1 MPKQLKFII
10 FIMLWCFNFTFSQE
24 TSSALVSQKISKKI
38 SDYYFYDRETIHL
51 HLNKNQYFS
60 SEEIWFKG
68 YIYNRKSKLPFV
80 ETNNVYVLL
89 LDESGNKIQTN
100 LFFADQGVFSG
111 SLKLKE
117 TIPSGRYFIQTYTNW
132 MNNFYEDESSVFA
145 FDVINTKDP
154 EYIPST
160 TIRETD
166 LKTVFTPES
175 GVLLNGFTTAIGIHI
190 SDCFSNGIQ
199 INSGEII
206 DSKGEKVTTFMT
218 DKSGYGKF
226 EIKETTNLPLKAVY
240 NFKGRT
246 FNETLPNYVYQGVSI
261 AINNTTFNDKTIL
274 VVRKKLNENKTN
286 DVFYLVIYHNEK
298 SIVHEFNFGSKN
310 EITFTIPKSELFVG
324 LNTALILDNTLKKFC
339 ERLFFNPYSN
349 KVEFNFS
356 KTSKTSSEVTFR
368 GTINQEFGDLSISVL
383 PEESLDLANKKNIY
397 SSFQTDAIIEKSVNI
412 LPTNFTSKNRIDLIT
427 IDNTLISQKN
437 KTNWDFLIN
446 NTPRSSF
453 EFDKGLTIKG
463 TINQDLKDVSK
474 YQVELFSL
482 PYNLNLKSPINDK
495 KEFVFE
501 NLALADSLML
511 NLTLYK
517 DLTKTVDI
525 KMYYTVSNAKRT
537 FSKTFKPKAIVCTN
551 SEKQETI
558 LSKNSIPLFKDKII
572 YLDNV
577 DVSGNS
583 KNNFKRLNTA
593 TNSSNYKSF
602 KIAGTEKEK
611 LLRITDFLSQQGFGV
626 INDFGQLNIYS
637 RIGNREQ
644 KSPAIYVDDILLL
657 EYSILESYDMSQIDE
672 IYIDMY
678 SDSFI
683 QGNATQGVIK
693 IYTLPGFK
701 IKSSYSETKAVV
713 VKGGF
718 TKNTTFKN
726 KEYYTYDDLGFKNH
740 GVIHWEPLISVTN
753 GTFELKFPHYNQK
766 VVKLKIEGMTKNGE
780 LISEIITLN
789 L

>member
-1 MPKQLKFII
+1 MPKKLKFII
-10 FIMLWCFNFTFSQE
+10 FIVLWCFNFSFSQE
-24 TSSALVSQKISKKI
+24 TSPVAQNISKKI

-89 LDESGNKIQTN
+89 LDENGNKIQTN

-117 TIPSGRYFIQTYTNW
+117 TIASGRYFIQTYTNW
-132 MNNFYEDESSVFA
+132 MNNFYENESSVFA
-145 FDVINTKDP
+145 FDVINTKDT

-160 TIRETD
+160 TVRETD

-175 GVLLNGFTTAIGIHI
+175 GVFLNGFTTAIGIHI
-190 SDCFSNGIQ
+190 FDCFSNGVQ

-206 DSKGEKVTTFMT
+206 DSEGEIVTTFAT

-226 EIKETTNLPLKAVY
+226 EIKQSTNLPLKAVY

-246 FNETLPNYVYQGVSI
+246 FSETLPNYAYQGVSI
-261 AINNTTFNDKTIL
+261 AVNNTTFNDKTIL
-274 VVRKKLNENKTN
+274 VIRKKLNEKTTT
-286 DVFYLVIYHNEK
+286 DVFYLVIYQNEK
-298 SIVHEFNFGSKN
+298 SIVHEFSFGSKN

-324 LNTALILDNTLKKFC
+324 LNTTLILDNTLKKLC
-339 ERLFFNPYSN
+339 ERLLFNPYSN
-349 KVEFNFS
+349 KVEINFS
-356 KTSKTSSEVTFR
+356 KTSKTAIDVTFK
-368 GTINQEFGDLSISVL
+368 GTISQELGDLSISVL
-383 PEESLDLANKKNIY
+383 PEESLNLDNKKNIFA
-397 SSFQTDAIIEKSVNI
+397 SFQTDAMTENVVNI
-412 LPTNFTSKNRIDLIT
+412 LPINFTSKDRINLIT
-427 IDNTLISQKN
+427 IDNALINKKN
-437 KTNWDFLIN
+437 KTNWDFVIN
-446 NTPRSSF
+446 NTQRSSF

-463 TINQDLKDVSK
+463 TINQDLKDFSK

-482 PYNLNLKSPINDK
+482 PYNLNIKSPLSDK

-525 KMYYTVSNAKRT
+525 KMYYTVSNANRV
-537 FSKTFKPKAIVCTN
+537 FSKPFKPESIVC
-551 SEKQETI
+551 SKPIKQETDI
-558 LSKNSIPLFKDKII
+558 AKNSMPLFKEKII

-583 KNNFKRLNTA
+583 KNNFKRLNTN
-593 TNSSNYKSF
+593 TNSSNYKAF

-611 LLRITDFLSQQGFGV
+611 LLRITDFLSQQGFAV
-626 INDFGQLNIYS
+626 VNDFGQLNIYS

-683 QGNATQGVIK
+683 QGNANQGVIK
-693 IYTLPGFK
+693 IYTLPGSK
-701 IKSSYSETKAVV
+701 IKSNYSETKAII

-740 GVIHWEPLISVTN
+740 GVIHWEPLINVTN
-753 GTFELKFPHYNQK
+753 GNFELKFPHYNQK

>member
-1 MPKQLKFII
+1 MPRQLKFII
-10 FIMLWCFNFTFSQE
+10 FFTLLCFNFSFSQDE
-24 TSSALVSQKISKKI
+24 VSVTQKISKKI

-60 SEEIWFKG
+60 NEEIWFKG

-89 LDESGNKIQTN
+89 LDANGNKIQTN

-117 TIPSGRYFIQTYTNW
+117 TIASGRYFIQTYTNW
-132 MNNFYEDESSVFA
+132 MNNFYENESSVFA
-145 FDVINTKDP
+145 FDVINTKDSD
-154 EYIPST
+154 YIPST

-199 INSGEII
+199 ITSGEII
-206 DSKGEKVTTFMT
+206 DSTGETVTTFMT

-226 EIKETTNLPLKAVY
+226 EVNSISNLPLKAVY
-240 NFKGRT
+240 NFKGNT
-246 FNETLPNYVYQGVSI
+246 FSETLPNYDYQGVSI
-261 AINNTTFNDKTIL
+261 AVNNITFTDKTIL
-274 VVRKKLNENKTN
+274 VARKKLNINDVN
-286 DVFYLVIYHNEK
+286 DVFYLVIYQNEK
-298 SIVHEFNFGSKN
+298 SIVHEFSFGSKN

-324 LNTALILDNTLKKFC
+324 LNTTIIVDKTLKKLC
-339 ERLFFNPYSN
+339 ERLLFNPFSN

-356 KTSKTSSEVTFR
+356 TTSKTANEVTFK
-368 GTINQEFGDLSISVL
+368 GTINQEYGDLSISVL
-383 PEESLDLANKKNIY
+383 PEESLNLDNKKNIF
-397 SSFQTDAIIEKSVNI
+397 SSFQTDAVIEKSVNI

-427 IDNTLISQKN
+427 IDNALINQKN
-437 KTNWDFLIN
+437 KTNWDFVIN
-446 NTPRSSF
+446 NSPRSSF

-463 TINQDLKDVSK
+463 TINQDLKDHSK

-482 PYNLNLKSPINDK
+482 PYNLNLKSPINEK

-525 KMYYTVSNAKRT
+525 KMYYTVSNANRAFTKP
-537 FSKTFKPKAIVCTN
+537 FKPEKIICINTV
-551 SEKQETI
+551 KQETN
-558 LSKNSIPLFKDKII
+558 LTKNSIPLFKEKII

-577 DVSGNS
+577 DLSGDS
-583 KNNFKRLNTA
+583 KNKFKRLNTA

-611 LLRITDFLSQQGFGV
+611 LLRITDFLSQQGFAV
-626 INDFGQLNIYS
+626 INDSGQLNIYS

-672 IYIDMY
+672 IYIDAY

-693 IYTLPGFK
+693 IYTLPGSQ
-701 IKSSYSETKAVV
+701 IKNSYSDTKAVV

-726 KEYYTYDDLGFKNH
+726 KEYYTYSDLGFKNH
-740 GVIHWEPLISVTN
+740 GVIHWEPNLRIEN
-753 GTFELKFPHYNQK
+753 GVFEIKFPHYNQNS
-766 VVKLKIEGMTKNGE
+766 VRLKIEGMTKNGQ
-780 LISEIITLN
+780 LISEIITLS